1 MASHFHPIFTTM
13 EIKSAYNE
21 WAAQYDTNLN
31 KTRDLESAAIRQM
44 LSSISFK
51 NCLEIG
57 CGTGK
62 NTSFLSEKGH
72 TITAVDFSEAM
83 LTLAKAKIQ
92 SPKVNFIQADIT
104 KAWDFET
111 ILYDLISFSLVL
123 EHIEN
128 IDAIFEKASHTLCA
142 GGYIYVGEFHPFKQY
157 TGSKARFETPA
168 GTTIVT
174 CYTHHI
180 SEFTDAAKKHHLQLI
195 DVQEFFDNDDKNEI
209 PRVLGLLFKKK

>member
-1 MASHFHPIFTTM
+1 M
-13 EIKSAYNE
+13 EVKIAYNE
-21 WAAQYDTNLN
+21 WAAQYDSNLN
-31 KTRDLESAAIRQM
+31 KTRDLESTAIRQM
-44 LSSISFK
+44 LSSFSFK

-83 LTLAKAKIQ
+83 LALAKEKIQ
-92 SPKVNFIQADIT
+92 SSKVNFIQADIT
-104 KAWDFET
+104 KDWHFAT

-128 IDAIFEKASHTLCA
+128 IDAIFEKTSLTLCA

-157 TGSKARFETPA
+157 TGSKARFETVT
-168 GTTIVT
+168 GTTIVE

-180 SEFTDAAKKHHLQLI
+180 SEFTDAAKKYNLQLVN
-195 DVQEFFDNDDKNEI
+195 VQEFFDDDDRKEI
-209 PRVLGLLFKKK
+209 PRILGLLFKKVVKFLA